1 MKLGIPKK
9 AERNITRMILRAI
22 SIIPG
27 PEIYDIFVDL
37 KQGKK
42 SINEKIEK
50 AYISLKDTSELIS
63 DLENDLIER
72 TNKVKDLKEKYE
84 EYSKLADIEEE
95 KIQPL
100 INQLE
105 KTIGKGK
112 VAERIISF
120 FINLITGILIF
131 LLGIWVSPKIKKW
144 YNKNNTQIEVQ
155 KTEKTEINNVIPS
168 EKQTINDTYNK
179 NEKYENK

>member
-9 AERNITRMILRAI
+9 AERNITRMILRTI
-22 SIIPG
+22 PLIPG

-72 TNKVKDLKEKYE
+72 TEKVKDLKEKYE
-84 EYSKLADIEEE
+84 EYSKLTEIEEE

-100 INQLE
+100 LNQLE
-105 KTIGKGK
+105 KTVGKGK
-112 VAERIISF
+112 IAERIISF
-120 FINLITGILIF
+120 FINLTAGVLIF
-131 LLGIWVSPKIKKW
+131 ILGIWVSPKIKNW
-144 YNKNNTQIEVQ
+144 YNKNNTQIEVK
-155 KTEKTEINNVIPS
+155 KTEQPEINNTTP
-168 EKQTINDTYNK
+168 T
-179 NEKYENK
+179 ENK